1 MTFDDRVAASR
12 RTIAQFALVE
22 YPGEICIVS
31 SFGAESAALLH
42 LAASVDRAIP
52 VRFIDTGRH
61 FPETLAYR
69 DALSA
74 RLGLADLLSV
84 RPDGRVIAAADPDRT
99 LARTDPDECCR
110 IRKVAPF
117 AAVSR
122 RFRAVFTG
130 RKRHHGAARAGLGTV
145 EVVDGLVRIHPL
157 ADWTT
162 DDMTRYMA
170 THHLPAHPLVA
181 AGYGSIGC
189 APCTARAGDSEEI
202 RAGRWQ
208 GSDKTECGIHL
219 PATGTFGR

>member
-1 MTFDDRVAASR
+1 MTYDNRVAASR
-12 RTIAQFALVE
+12 RMIAQFAVAE
-22 YPGEICIVS
+22 YPGEIGIVS

-42 LAASVDRAIP
+42 LAAAIDRTIP

-69 DALSA
+69 DTLAA
-74 RLGLADLLSV
+74 RLGLADLKTI
-84 RPDGRVIAAADPDRT
+84 RPDGRVIATADTDRT
-99 LARTDPDECCR
+99 LAQTDPDACCR
-110 IRKVAPF
+110 IRKVETF

-130 RKRHHGAARAGLGTV
+130 RKRHHGAAWTGLGPV

-170 THHLPAHPLVA
+170 THHLPANPLVA

-189 APCTARAGDSEEI
+189 APCTARAGDSENF

-208 GSDKTECGIHL
+208 S
-219 PATGTFGR
+219 